1 MALAATE
8 QIRHGFATDSDGR
21 QLVEGGVAS
30 NTTDAGNPV
39 KVGAKYVAS
48 PAAITSGH
56 RTDLI
61 TDSRGNLRVALANGT
76 AVTSV
81 VSPADDLANGQNALA
96 TAALLSVYD
105 GSTWDRARSDGTTG
119 GQAVGGSV
127 AHAATDSGNPV
138 KIGGRVLS
146 TSALVTDGH
155 RVDLI
160 TNRYGSLKIDWYD
173 RNANVVEFQAPAD
186 AASNGDRY
194 LPVRAQG
201 VRYNGSTWDRMRGN
215 EEATLLASA
224 ARTTT
229 QTSADITNYNGM
241 TALIVVLDMTNVGT
255 GDVTVTIEGK
265 DSASGKYYTL
275 LAGTNITSNSTN
287 RYRVGPNL
295 AAATNSVAQDYLP
308 RVFRIVVTANNAN
321 SATYSVGYNLIRG

>member
-1 MALAATE
+1 MAIFSKVSSGEVAS
-8 QIRHGFATDSDGR
+8 GATDS
-21 QLVEGGVAS
+21 
-30 NTTDAGNPV
+30 GNPV
-39 KVGAKYVAS
+39 KVGGKYNAS
-48 PAAITSGH
+48 SPTL
-56 RTDLI
+56 TDGNRGDIQL
-61 TDSRGNLRVALANGT
+61 DSRGRVKTVIGNG
-76 AVTSV
+76 ASSVDVVT
-81 VSPADDLANGQNALA
+81 PADDVSNGNTGLV
-96 TAALLSVYD
+96 TAGFNFVYD

-119 GQAVGGSV
+119 GQAVGGTV
-127 AHAATDSGNPV
+127 AHDAVDSGNPV
-138 KIGGRVLS
+138 KVGARVLS
-146 TSALVTDGH
+146 TSALVTDGD

-160 TNRYGSLKIDWYD
+160 TNRYGSLKVDWYD
-173 RNANVVEFQAPAD
+173 RNANLIEFQAPTD
-186 AASNGDRY
+186 GASNGDRY
-194 LPVRAQG
+194 LPARAQG
-201 VRYNGSTWDRMRGN
+201 ALYNGSTWDRSRGN

-241 TALIVVLDMTNVGT
+241 TALIVVLDMTSVGT

-265 DSASGKYYTL
+265 DSASGKYYTI

-321 SATYSVGYNLIRG
+321 SATYSVGYNLVRA